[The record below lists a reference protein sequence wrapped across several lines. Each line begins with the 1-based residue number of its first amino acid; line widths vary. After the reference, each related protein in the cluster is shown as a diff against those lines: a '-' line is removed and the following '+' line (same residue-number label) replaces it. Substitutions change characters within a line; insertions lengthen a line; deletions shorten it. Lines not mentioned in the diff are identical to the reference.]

1 MSQHRLLSGAD
12 TDIIHPRFVI
22 NIFTR
27 SGEVDWEVAFVCGTV
42 IYSSHDKAL
51 LKEGAVVNNMQLLDI
66 RRCEELVPI

>member
-27 SGEVDWEVAFVCGTV
+27 PREVAWEVVFVSGAV
-42 IYSSHDKAL
+42 ICSSFDKAL
-51 LKEGAVVNNMQLLDI
+51 LNKEVVLDDTQLLDI
-66 RRCEELVPI
+66 RRCKELVPI